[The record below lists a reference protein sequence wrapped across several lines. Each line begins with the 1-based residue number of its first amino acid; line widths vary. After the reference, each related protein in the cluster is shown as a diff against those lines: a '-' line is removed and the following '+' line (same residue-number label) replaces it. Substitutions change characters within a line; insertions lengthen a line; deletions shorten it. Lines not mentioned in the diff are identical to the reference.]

1 MLLPKAEV
9 ELEEVNGDSMAKD
22 ITLWILKLQFLQNE
36 DMKKLKELLNQYRK
50 KIQEINSKGG
60 KMDETV
66 QDIIELLNQCL
77 IKTVDEIT
85 SRGMIDESTR
95 KQIVSFKQLVR
106 ETSK

>member
-1 MLLPKAEV
+1 MKYVPEV

-22 ITLWILKLQFLQNE
+22 ITLWILKLQYLKKE
-36 DMKKLKELLNQYRK
+36 DKKKQKELLNQYRK

-60 KMDETV
+60 KMDEIV

-77 IKTVDEIT
+77 IKTVDNIP
-85 SRGMIDESTR
+85 SRGMDESTR
-95 KQIVSFKQLVR
+95 KQISSFKQLVR

>member
-1 MLLPKAEV
+1 MKYVPEV

-77 IKTVDEIT
+77 IKTVDEII
-85 SRGMIDESTR
+85 SRGMIDESTTR
-95 KQIVSFKQLVR
+95 KQMSSFKQLVK
-106 ETSK
+106 ETRK

>member
-1 MLLPKAEV
+1 MKYVPEV
-9 ELEEVNGDSMAKD
+9 ELEEVNGDTMAQD

-85 SRGMIDESTR
+85 SRGMIDESTTR
-95 KQIVSFKQLVR
+95 KQMSSFKQLVK
-106 ETSK
+106 ETRK

>member
-1 MLLPKAEV
+1 MKYVPEV
-9 ELEEVNGDSMAKD
+9 ELEEVNGDTMAQD